1 MSKLALAVIV
11 KDELD
16 LVKGILEKYSKYFDE
31 VAIAVDD
38 RLKEF
43 EALKETYSNLR
54 VHKYNWINDFS
65 NKRNFLADKVES
77 EYYFRIDTDDEIS
90 HPELIPE
97 IFKKMQATGMDI
109 VYFNYD
115 YAHDEDG
122 NLIASHWRESIIKKR
137 PDIYWKKPIHENLF
151 IEDQNNFKG
160 VKDHSVH
167 IIHRITEEHARASE
181 QRNWKYLI
189 DEFRRDGEKTDPRT
203 IAYIGRMLIGFKKYA
218 EAIKFLELLALK
230 SGWDDDKYFAYVHMS
245 QAHQNLGNIDMA
257 ISCCNEALAIN
268 TKFPDAW
275 LRLGELYLHKEQY
288 SKAIDWIEIG
298 IKKEKPDTMMVLDTS
313 VYSYRPLM
321 NLALAWFY
329 LGDYGKAWD
338 YFCRAEQIA
347 PNNDFVKSNKPTFT
361 EAVEND
367 KYFKNLAWIVAYTQ
381 DKDPE
386 KLPKLV
392 EALPK
397 TMMKDERILTLKNK
411 YAAPVKWDADSVVI
425 YCGPAW
431 EDWAAPSV
439 LNGIGGSEEAVIY
452 VSKELVKLG
461 KKVTVF
467 CSCGDLAG
475 EYEGVVY
482 RDHFEF
488 NPHDIYDVL
497 IAWRHNVYTYP
508 IKARRKIIW
517 MHDVPDPNMFPEES
531 IENIDAI
538 MVLSQFHKTLLPSYI
553 PESKI
558 YVSSN
563 GINLA
568 DFNNDLLERNPK
580 RMIYT
585 SSYDRGLQHLLDMW
599 PDIKKQ
605 VPAAELHIF
614 YGWNTYD
621 AMLAKGHRDAKFKND
636 MVALMKQDGVFEHGR
651 IGHKQLAKEFAK
663 SGIYAYPS
671 HFEEISCISAMKAQA
686 ALCVP
691 VVTNYAAL
699 AETVK
704 FGVKIDGKAGDFP
717 VDELFCSTLV
727 DMLNDTE
734 KQEAI
739 RKEMLSSRDQWGWNK
754 VAQKWV
760 TELFV

>member
-1 MSKLALAVIV
+1 MDQSIPTTIHPCGEEDNWIAAETPAGGTPGHRNSVFANKPDLIGPEWLELFPLNANEIQLTFSEKLDKNISA
-11 KDELD
+11 
-16 LVKGILEKYSKYFDE
+16 KYFSMSPLLEIKE
-31 VAIAVDD
+31 VTFPDQTLRTLSVSLQDSMK
-38 RLKEF
+38 RNT
-43 EALKETYSNLR
+43 TYSLR
-54 VHKYNWINDFS
+54 IEQIRDCNQNQIIPMSRNVGSIEPADSLDVVINEILFNPRPGGVDF
-65 NKRNFLADKVES
+65 VEVVNAS
-77 EYYFRIDTDDEIS
+77 AHFIDT
-90 HPELIPE
+90 
-97 IFKKMQATGMDI
+97 
-109 VYFNYD
+109 
-115 YAHDEDG
+115 
-122 NLIASHWRESIIKKR
+122 
-137 PDIYWKKPIHENLF
+137 
-151 IEDQNNFKG
+151 
-160 VKDHSVH
+160 
-167 IIHRITEEHARASE
+167 
-181 QRNWKYLI
+181 RNWS
-189 DEFRRDGEKTDPRT
+189 
-203 IAYIGRMLIGFKKYA
+203 IATASQGPAVLSGSHR
-218 EAIKFLELLALK
+218 LLAPGEFAVYTSDPTAIQGQYPSANTSVLYHVTLPAL
-230 SGWDDDKYFAYVHMS
+230 SDDDKYFAYVHMS
-245 QAHQNLGNIDMA
+245 QAHQNLGNVDMA
-257 ISCCNEALAIN
+257 ISCCNEALSIN

-517 MHDVPDPNMFPEES
+517 MHDVPDPNMFPEDS

-568 DFNNDLLERNPK
+568 DFNNDLLDRNPK

-739 RKEMLSSRDQWGWNK
+739 RKEMLSSRDQWGWDK
-754 VAQKWV
+754 VAKKWV